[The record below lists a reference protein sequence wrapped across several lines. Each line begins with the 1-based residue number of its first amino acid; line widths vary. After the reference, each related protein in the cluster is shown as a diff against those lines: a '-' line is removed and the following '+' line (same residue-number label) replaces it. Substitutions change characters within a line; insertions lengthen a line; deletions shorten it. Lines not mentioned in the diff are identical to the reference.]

1 MNHNSC
7 RSRSCR
13 TWSQTACPPGTS
25 CICCTGS
32 TPRASAYLCRK
43 DPERCSKSIKVSP
56 TRQGSSRTNLGVDPD
71 DLAALLA
78 VVRKHILV
86 ALDAV
91 GMVVTQHIPLSG
103 QAVVALPATEVVVV
117 PVLVHGF
124 RVFAA
129 EN

>member
-1 MNHNSC
+1 MPVLIFVGKILKGTEHQLKLSSHN
-7 RSRSCR
+7 
-13 TWSQTACPPGTS
+13 
-25 CICCTGS
+25 
-32 TPRASAYLCRK
+32 K
-43 DPERCSKSIKVSP
+43 DLLL
-56 TRQGSSRTNLGVDPD
+56 TNLGVDPD

-86 ALDAV
+86 TLDAV
-91 GMVVTQHIPLSG
+91 GMFVTQHIPLSG
-103 QAVVALPATEVVVV
+103 QAVVALPAAEVVVV

>member
-1 MNHNSC
+1 M
-7 RSRSCR
+7 
-13 TWSQTACPPGTS
+13 P
-25 CICCTGS
+25 
-32 TPRASAYLCRK
+32 
-43 DPERCSKSIKVSP
+43 
-56 TRQGSSRTNLGVDPD
+56 TNLGVDPD

-103 QAVVALPATEVVVV
+103 QAVVALPAAEVVVV